1 MSSSSTASS
10 APGFPQKISRRRKIV
25 FSLITV
31 GIVVVVCEVGARLIE
46 QISTGTRDSLGQQ
59 NPYVDFVNRVP
70 AFRLRSSDGKKK
82 YRRTMYHSPIQS
94 NQQFSQVKPANGFRV
109 FCLGGSAA
117 KGWPHDVDY
126 TYPSFLKQKL
136 QRAFPD
142 KEIEVINV
150 AGWSYASHR
159 AKFIFDEIIE
169 YDPDLILIYSGNN
182 EFLENLVY
190 RSMHLGVPWSYSAL
204 LRILFSGW
212 QALTTKPPNIVDAK
226 NFGRADQVA
235 TRLSWA
241 FNKASQAR
249 QDPSQFQA
257 LLDHY
262 QYNLESMVSE
272 CNRRGVG
279 VMLMTVPVNLKD
291 WIPNVSAHRADLTAK
306 ELMQWQSFFREGV
319 VALEEGDNQRAIKS
333 LERAT
338 QLDDKYAEGHFYLG
352 KAYHKSGQYQRA
364 KAEFIK
370 ALEKDAYP
378 FRSIPQ
384 FDAVLRDVAKSHDV
398 TIVDIVD
405 ILERGTEDN
414 IIGMDALIDYVHPS
428 VASNEQIAHALLL
441 AMMDGG
447 MVAELSDDQL
457 AATKIEM
464 PEGDTIDIRG
474 LYSLFIQFL
483 VMRQYDKLDAIADRL
498 EQRRLKGMGTGQI
511 SNDQSRDWMMKARRI
526 RNVIVPYRELLKAE
540 KFGTVN
546 DEFTP
551 EEATQIFQ
559 NYVDL
564 IHEMEARNVISQ
576 RQFEEHVFRE

>member
-159 AKFIFDEIIE
+159 TKFIFDEIIE

-235 TRLSWA
+235 TRLS
-241 FNKASQAR
+241 
-249 QDPSQFQA
+249 
-257 LLDHY
+257 
-262 QYNLESMVSE
+262 
-272 CNRRGVG
+272 
-279 VMLMTVPVNLKD
+279 
-291 WIPNVSAHRADLTAK
+291 
-306 ELMQWQSFFREGV
+306 
-319 VALEEGDNQRAIKS
+319 
-333 LERAT
+333 
-338 QLDDKYAEGHFYLG
+338 
-352 KAYHKSGQYQRA
+352 
-364 KAEFIK
+364 
-370 ALEKDAYP
+370 
-378 FRSIPQ
+378 
-384 FDAVLRDVAKSHDV
+384 
-398 TIVDIVD
+398 
-405 ILERGTEDN
+405 
-414 IIGMDALIDYVHPS
+414 
-428 VASNEQIAHALLL
+428 
-441 AMMDGG
+441 
-447 MVAELSDDQL
+447 
-457 AATKIEM
+457 
-464 PEGDTIDIRG
+464 
-474 LYSLFIQFL
+474 
-483 VMRQYDKLDAIADRL
+483 
-498 EQRRLKGMGTGQI
+498 
-511 SNDQSRDWMMKARRI
+511 SR
-526 RNVIVPYRELLKAE
+526 
-540 KFGTVN
+540 
-546 DEFTP
+546 
-551 EEATQIFQ
+551 
-559 NYVDL
+559 
-564 IHEMEARNVISQ
+564 
-576 RQFEEHVFRE
+576 